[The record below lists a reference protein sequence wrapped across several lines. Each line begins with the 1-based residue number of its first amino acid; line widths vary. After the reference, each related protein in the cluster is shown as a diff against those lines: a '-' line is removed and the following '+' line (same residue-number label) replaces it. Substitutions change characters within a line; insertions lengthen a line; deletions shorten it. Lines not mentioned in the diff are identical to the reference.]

1 MIQKNLPLSPI
12 FSLRPQI
19 LLLISTLLYFFPYAV
34 GSFEY
39 ISPYGWR
46 YRHDYHADTIYIVAF
61 ILTCLFSSMVLI
73 KDRVVKFSLDWDYR
87 YEHFAIL
94 LLIVISGSYLILY
107 SPDLYSYNKAEVL
120 EGTNRINYI
129 YYYSCGLG
137 VIYALLAGWRK
148 HLILLILGSLGLIST
163 LYIGH
168 RSYLAITIGGIA
180 YLFFRNRSLAKINP
194 LYIAAAFA
202 GIMFLAVYKSV
213 YVAIKMG
220 DFAAVRN
227 RLLDNPLTDNALIG
241 LEQFVTFA
249 HLDFI
254 FTYDYTLPCTNIW
267 KLPIA
272 FIPFMDELVDISS
285 CGYNAQVQQIFFSSY
300 SGGVAANI
308 WAEFYAIFGYA
319 GMPIVILLIVLFT
332 KCIEYFISMVG
343 SPLIKSGLIMAIIE
357 LTIYIQ
363 RKEMMGA
370 VISAKRV
377 ILVALLAYACAFAI
391 RSVTR
396 SPRSAVGVRR

>member
-1 MIQKNLPLSPI
+1 MSNKSLPRCSVL
-12 FSLRPQI
+12 SLRPQV
-19 LLLISTLLYFFPYAV
+19 LLFISTILYFFPYAI

-39 ISPYGWR
+39 ISPYGGR
-46 YRHDYHADTIYIVAF
+46 YRYDYHSGTIYIVAF
-61 ILTCLFSSMVLI
+61 VLACLVASIFVMRDKKVDFSINNEYEYEYSSILFLVI
-73 KDRVVKFSLDWDYR
+73 
-87 YEHFAIL
+87 
-94 LLIVISGSYLILY
+94 ISGAYVVLF

-120 EGTNRINYI
+120 AGTNRINYI
-129 YYYSCGLG
+129 YYYSCGIG
-137 VIYALLAGWRK
+137 VLYSFIAGWK
-148 HLILLILGSLGLIST
+148 KNIILLMVSSLGLIST

-168 RSYLAITIGGIA
+168 RSYLAITVGGVV
-180 YLFFRNRSLAKINP
+180 YLFFRNRSVVKINP
-194 LYIAAAFA
+194 IYIVSAFA

-213 YVAIKMG
+213 YVSIKMG
-220 DFAAVRN
+220 DFAAVKN
-227 RLLDNPLTDNALIG
+227 RLLDNPLADNALIG

-254 FTYDYTLPCTNIW
+254 FTYDYSLPCTNIW
-267 KLPIA
+267 KLPVA
-272 FIPFMDELVDISS
+272 FVPFMDEVVDIAS
-285 CGYNAQVQQIFFSSY
+285 CGYNVQVQQVFFSSY

-308 WAEFYAIFGYA
+308 WAEFYANFGYV
-319 GMPIVILLIVLFT
+319 GIPIVIFLIILFT
-332 KCIEYFISMVG
+332 KVIEYLINRMG

-391 RSVTR
+391 RSL
-396 SPRSAVGVRR
+396 SPSIRKPVGAPQ